1 MKHDQR
7 WLIGCFSSGRNQMR
21 AQHGLASSWKH
32 MAEEREVAAR
42 RMARI
47 AVGLFIV
54 CNVLAATSFST
65 QSRYANLCDYVGAQ
79 ASSLPQDGTLNG
91 ILLNDYCS

>member
-1 MKHDQR
+1 MQV
-7 WLIGCFSSGRNQMR
+7 QY
-21 AQHGLASSWKH
+21 GLASSWKH

-54 CNVLAATSFST
+54 CNVLAATSFSA
-65 QSRYANLCDYVGAQ
+65 QSRYSNLCDFVGQ
-79 ASSLPQDGTLNG
+79 HASDLPQEAELNRT
-91 ILLNDYCS
+91 LLNDYCG